1 MLLIAWKAFGK
12 AASVIE
18 AASLLEII
26 FLMW

>member
-1 MLLIAWKAFGK
+1 MLPGAGK
-12 AASVIE
+12 VLHEAASVIE